1 MISSWALA
9 RAVARG
15 NRSLRELGFEG
26 AVDSKA
32 LNESAGR
39 DAKGH
44 QEGSFMQSS
53 RNPLD
58 ETVAS
63 RRPGRDGTGQ
73 GKTIG
78 LLDISKPG
86 GSVFLD
92 HLERLLKEQHG
103 VAAVVRAT
111 KPTFT
116 KPAPAAVIEQLIGA
130 RCDAV
135 IEALAD

>member
-1 MISSWALA
+1 MPTVL
-9 RAVARG
+9 V
-15 NRSLRELGFEG
+15 
-26 AVDSKA
+26 
-32 LNESAGR
+32 
-39 DAKGH
+39 
-44 QEGSFMQSS
+44 
-53 RNPLD
+53 NPLD
-58 ETVAS
+58 ETV
-63 RRPGRDGTGQ
+63 RVQGTPAQRLDTLQ